1 MDKLELPHEVK
12 ALFEARNQLRD
23 TMNSGVAATGS
34 EVQLKF
40 TLDGNLVGDIGEALS
55 VIHFGI
61 KLVDTAAHPG
71 IDGFAPDGR
80 SVQVKATGTGR
91 GAALE
96 HYYYNR
102 NIWRHCP
109 HLLYMARGGGK
120 GAQIGLA
127 WFAIYGHLGQFY
139 DIQHNWMLCL
149 QPLLFY
155 FDEIRR
161 RRHPQKKHPRYRRE
175 RDSRSNQLRIR
186 LIHGGSRHD

>member
-91 GAALE
+91 GAAFRQTE
-96 HYYYNR
+96 
-102 NIWRHCP
+102 IEAD
-109 HLLYMARGGGK
+109 HLLVFDLDLQNATAAVLYNGPERY
-120 GAQIGLA
+120 IRDLLPTP
-127 WFAIYGHLGQFY
+127 FTGQRSVTRSQLVKT
-139 DIQHNWMLCL
+139 DAKIEH
-149 QPLLFY
+149 
-155 FDEIRR
+155 
-161 RRHPQKKHPRYRRE
+161 HE
-175 RDSRSNQLRIR
+175 RLKTTKPTA
-186 LIHGGSRHD
+186 